1 VIALLAWLLPQ
12 SPDSAPGPTNTS
24 QTGRSLVPSAASS
37 PAPGGRILFPR
48 DVHGE
53 GQADRIPQK
62 TTASGTAN
70 IPPGHGLWLFV
81 GFPDGGNW
89 FPANGDPALGAQA
102 DFSITINSDGT
113 WRQPDIEF
121 GGDGEKGKVFDLL
134 LADVGPEGVGQLA
147 DYFKKQNAT
156 GTYVGIG
163 RDKLAADIRPLYVI
177 AVQRET

>member
-1 VIALLAWLLPQ
+1 
-12 SPDSAPGPTNTS
+12 
-24 QTGRSLVPSAASS
+24 
-37 PAPGGRILFPR
+37 
-48 DVHGE
+48 
-53 GQADRIPQK
+53 
-62 TTASGTAN
+62 
-70 IPPGHGLWLFV
+70 V